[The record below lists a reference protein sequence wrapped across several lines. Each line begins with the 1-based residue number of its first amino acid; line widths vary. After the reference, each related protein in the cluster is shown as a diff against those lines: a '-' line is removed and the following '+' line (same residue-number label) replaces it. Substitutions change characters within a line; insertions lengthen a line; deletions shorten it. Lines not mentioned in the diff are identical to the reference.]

1 MATLADVE
9 GVLHD
14 RLGELL
20 TVVGWPTASPNA
32 KLVDPI
38 GWALRA
44 LGYPADLASVTDSD
58 VAQVPDSHLD
68 ALLDLAE
75 LRTLENLLGNYKLVS
90 TRAGEIDQ
98 KFGELGQRLLTML
111 SHKRQTVAAMHGDKL
126 VIRLGQSDRKHAVLR
141 TL

>member
-1 MATLADVE
+1 
-9 GVLHD
+9 
-14 RLGELL
+14 
-20 TVVGWPTASPNA
+20 
-32 KLVDPI
+32 
-38 GWALRA
+38 
-44 LGYPADLASVTDSD
+44 
-58 VAQVPDSHLD
+58 
-68 ALLDLAE
+68 
-75 LRTLENLLGNYKLVS
+75 LENLLGNYKLVS